1 MPASSLRFG
10 RFELQPHERRLLV
23 DGSPAVLGAR
33 AFDLLLAMVTR
44 PGQLV
49 TKQELLDEVWPGL
62 VVEEANLTVQ
72 VSSLRKGLGGDLI
85 ATVPGRGY
93 RFTGTPVQDSGDLA
107 PAPPAAVTSAASSRS
122 VPQARVLIGRDDDL
136 ARIETSLR
144 KPGLVT
150 LTGPAGVG
158 KT

>member
-23 DGSPAVLGAR
+23 DGTPAALGAR
-33 AFDLLLAMVTR
+33 AFDLLLVMAAR

-72 VSSLRKGLGGDLI
+72 VSSLRKVLGGDLI

-93 RFTGTPVQDSGDLA
+93 RFTGVPEQGSAESASPVA
-107 PAPPAAVTSAASSRS
+107 PAVAPPATPARDVPVPAV
-122 VPQARVLIGRDDDL
+122 QARVLLGRD
-136 ARIETSLR
+136 ASL
-144 KPGLVT
+144 
-150 LTGPAGVG
+150 
-158 KT
+158 